1 MKKQESIFQLTI
13 GIIGVAFCLFLQKW
27 AYLPIVLIGV
37 LAVVMIRRK
46 KPVQFT
52 EAERK
57 RFRLVNII
65 SLICWVV
72 FALLGF
78 LLLRDKP
85 VGAEGQWFA
94 LSAYLFIAVHGA
106 LLLFPSKK
114 QQS

>member
-1 MKKQESIFQLTI
+1 MKKQESIYQLAI
-13 GIIGVAFCLFLQKW
+13 GLIGVAFSLFLQKW
-27 AYLPIVLIGV
+27 AYLPMILIGV
-37 LAVVMIRRK
+37 LAVVMIRRE
-46 KPVQFT
+46 KPAQLT

-85 VGAEGQWFA
+85 VGAEGLWFA

-106 LLLFPSKK
+106 LLLVLPVKE
-114 QQS
+114 